1 MCRSDRFV
9 NCAVAGLTERSD
21 MFMAGIIGRLW
32 HVCPNPQNQFCSL
45 RLAKFSP
52 GREWTGAV
60 RSETISCE
68 KHS

>member
-21 MFMAGIIGRLW
+21 MLMAGIIGRFW
-32 HVCPNPQNQFCSL
+32 RVCRNPQNQFCSL
-45 RLAKFSP
+45 CHAKFPP

-60 RSETISCE
+60 RSETIS
-68 KHS
+68 